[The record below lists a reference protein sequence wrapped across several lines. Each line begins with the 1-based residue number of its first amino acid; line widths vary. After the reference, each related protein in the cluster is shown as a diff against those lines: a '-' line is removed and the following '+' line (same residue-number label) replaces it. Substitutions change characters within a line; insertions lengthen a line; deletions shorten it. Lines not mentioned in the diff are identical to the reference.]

1 MSYEDVIKGLKVIS
15 TVTLGTFA
23 GSSLHTAVAIQPS
36 LIEESNV
43 PAASRVRFEC
53 IFFSNRGLSH
63 SLSYVILRHYGR
75 KHSNCVRNQP
85 FQNRMFSSI
94 MAELRNL
101 AEL

>member
-43 PAASRVRFEC
+43 PAASRVRFE
-53 IFFSNRGLSH
+53 
-63 SLSYVILRHYGR
+63 
-75 KHSNCVRNQP
+75 
-85 FQNRMFSSI
+85 
-94 MAELRNL
+94 
-101 AEL
+101 